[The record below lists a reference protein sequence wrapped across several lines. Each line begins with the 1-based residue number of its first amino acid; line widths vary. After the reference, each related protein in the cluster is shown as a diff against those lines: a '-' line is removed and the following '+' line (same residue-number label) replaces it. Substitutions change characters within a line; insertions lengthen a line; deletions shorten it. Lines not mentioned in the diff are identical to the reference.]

1 MKTPPSW
8 QDEKQRLGVLGQ
20 YAMLDTPPEEAF
32 DCLTMLTAQ
41 FCEAPIVR
49 DISFSGPGSHQS
61 GSYIVPDA
69 TRDERFADN
78 HRNASEEVP
87 GEANWRNGSRR
98 LGVKMLAAPV
108 GRANHGGLRT

>member
-1 MKTPPSW
+1 MKTPPPW
-8 QDEKQRLGVLGQ
+8 PDEKQRLGVLGQ
-20 YAMLDTPPEEAF
+20 YAVLDTPPEEAF
-32 DCLTMLTAQ
+32 DSLTVLTGQ

-49 DISFSGPGSHQS
+49 DISFSGHGSHQS

-98 LGVKMLAAPV
+98 LDARITGDCE
-108 GRANHGGLRT
+108 HE